1 MHRSGKYVPQAR
13 DEPAGSIG
21 LRERESTST
30 VEEDIVLYLTL
41 GASRLLFLPLLSIDL
56 VHT

>member
-1 MHRSGKYVPQAR
+1 M
-13 DEPAGSIG
+13 IG

-30 VEEDIVLYLTL
+30 DEEDIVLYLTL